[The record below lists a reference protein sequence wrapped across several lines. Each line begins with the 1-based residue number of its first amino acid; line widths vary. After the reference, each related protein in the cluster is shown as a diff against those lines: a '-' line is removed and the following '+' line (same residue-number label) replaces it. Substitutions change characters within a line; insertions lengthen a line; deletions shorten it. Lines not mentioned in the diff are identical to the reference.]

1 MATPAI
7 VGQHGAGEWCR
18 VDDAVNGS
26 VLMLQVNGAVLNAAP
41 RVRVRAFQWCSIMRP
56 VSVPAMVQCRRRV
69 ALASCSL
76 QASSCASS
84 YPCRPSR
91 RIISVSSRS
100 VRVVLKLESTQR
112 STRQSVVGVLYDCVC
127 AVTRTPADAHAH
139 GRTCY
144 HPGRSS
150 GRSNPGT
157 ETRWPAGRLFE
168 TMA

>member
-1 MATPAI
+1 MQRRACAY
-7 VGQHGAGEWCR
+7 VHF
-18 VDDAVNGS
+18 
-26 VLMLQVNGAVLNAAP
+26 NGAVSCGPSPYL
-41 RVRVRAFQWCSIMRP
+41 RWCSVDVEWPLRAAVFKP
-56 VSVPAMVQCRRRV
+56 PAVRHHTH
-69 ALASCSL
+69 AA
-76 QASSCASS
+76 
-84 YPCRPSR
+84 RPSR

>member
-1 MATPAI
+1 MLQRVAVATPAI

-84 YPCRPSR
+84 YPCRPPVQEDH
-91 RIISVSSRS
+91 ISVVQVGQSRIE
-100 VRVVLKLESTQR
+100 VRE
-112 STRQSVVGVLYDCVC
+112 
-127 AVTRTPADAHAH
+127 HA
-139 GRTCY
+139 T
-144 HPGRSS
+144 
-150 GRSNPGT
+150 
-157 ETRWPAGRLFE
+157 
-168 TMA
+168 